1 MREHFSISFRS
12 LFNMSI
18 VKVLRSQKQ
27 LLLLFSIITSQ
38 RILNGSL
45 AHRVL
50 IKYFPLYYW
59 RHYRYILLV
68 KLRSND
74 YF

>member
-12 LFNMSI
+12 LFNTSI
-18 VKVLRSQKQ
+18 VKILRSEKQ
-27 LLLLFSIITSQ
+27 LLLLFSVITSQ

-45 AHRVL
+45 TQSVL
-50 IKYFPLYYW
+50 IKHFPLYYW
-59 RHYRYILLV
+59 RHFRYILLV